1 MTTEFNCFDIF
12 HLGDFLVLAQR
23 LLVHAFVV
31 VVARFLNKFDKISS
45 IPGLAI
51 NVYSFVGTIF
61 FCWGIVPFFI
71 FHSQLFER
79 KPAVVRQLSS
89 LQCTVAEKIRVERE
103 KKIVR
108 DRHTKRND
116 FVAPALRIL
125 LGV

>member
-79 KPAVVRQLSS
+79 KPAVVSPVKFFNNVKWQRKS
-89 LQCTVAEKIRVERE
+89 AWNRR
-103 KKIVR
+103 
-108 DRHTKRND
+108 KR
-116 FVAPALRIL
+116 L
-125 LGV
+125 LEIIGTQKVGKVV